1 MDWGVDGHGQE
12 WMDTMLK
19 QPTALQTPCCLVLS
33 WELGVQALSLKP
45 GGPWDGGNPRDQ
57 VRRECLTGLHG
68 RGVSTGGFCFL
79 HSPVL
84 IFSSLPRVSS
94 CSFPS
99 QPMKALLSLQGPPG
113 CPLRACGQSEIYGGA
128 EARRENGEHISATN
142 CCFQGS
148 FHSTGREENSSDRNY
163 FIIVGNFITMQYQPS

>member
-1 MDWGVDGHGQE
+1 
-12 WMDTMLK
+12 MDTMLK

-99 QPMKALLSLQGPPG
+99 QPMKALLSLRGPPG